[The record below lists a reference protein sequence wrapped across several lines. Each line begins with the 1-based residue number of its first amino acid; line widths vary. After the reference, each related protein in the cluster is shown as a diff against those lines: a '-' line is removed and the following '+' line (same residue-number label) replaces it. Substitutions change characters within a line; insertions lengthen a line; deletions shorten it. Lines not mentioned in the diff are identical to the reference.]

1 MSVRKIT
8 LGLALAA
15 VSTLGLAGA
24 TATSSEAHH
33 RHHHHHFFRAGLF
46 YGPAYYAYNYA
57 PCGWVWTR
65 RGRAWY
71 CY

>member
-1 MSVRKIT
+1 MSIRKIT

-15 VSTLGLAGA
+15 VSTFGLAGA

-33 RHHHHHFFRAGLF
+33 RHHFFRAGLF

-57 PCGWVWTR
+57 PCDWVWTR
-65 RGRAWY
+65 RGRVWY